1 VWSRRNEGN
10 ISSPFGSVNFMSNW
24 KQILQCKFSAR
35 TVEEAV
41 APESIKSLLC
51 TCSFYSYFS
60 NRFAQNLRV
69 VDLLVV
75 YGDGEVLAEQQEIAL
90 HGQK

>member
-1 VWSRRNEGN
+1 LLVAGLGDIRNDTDANCTYEGENNVLQQQAANWLLQVWSRRNEGN

-51 TCSFYSYFS
+51 TRSFYS
-60 NRFAQNLRV
+60 
-69 VDLLVV
+69 
-75 YGDGEVLAEQQEIAL
+75 
-90 HGQK
+90 